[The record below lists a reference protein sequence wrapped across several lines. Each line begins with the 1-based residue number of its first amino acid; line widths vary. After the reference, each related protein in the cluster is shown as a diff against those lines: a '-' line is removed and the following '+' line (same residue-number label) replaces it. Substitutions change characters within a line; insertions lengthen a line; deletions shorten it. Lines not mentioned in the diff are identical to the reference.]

1 MRLVYTVFFFL
12 LFLPLNG
19 QVLSYK
25 EEIKQYRSKNWAGL
39 FADPRTTVK
48 PGDSVYL
55 RYYRVKETHKVF
67 CEVEFLQD
75 QPPFPM
81 PTYSGQE
88 KTFRRYAVLH
98 FKWKGKK
105 VSLSAYK
112 NLQLFSPL
120 YQNHLFIPFKDMTTG
135 KQTYAGGRYLDIQA
149 TAIQNGRLLLDLN
162 RVYNPWCAYSD
173 GYNCPIPPAEN
184 HLKIALKAGE
194 KDFKKPKS

>member
-1 MRLVYTVFFFL
+1 MRLVYAVLFIL
-12 LFLPLNG
+12 LFLPLNS

-55 RYYRVKETHKVF
+55 RYYPVKEANKVF
-67 CEVEFLQD
+67 CEVELLQD
-75 QPPFPM
+75 QPPVQM

-98 FKWKGKK
+98 FQWKGKK

-112 NLQLFSPL
+112 NLQLLSPL
-120 YQNHLFIPFKDMTTG
+120 YQNHLFVPVKDITTG
-135 KQTYAGGRYLDIQA
+135 KKTYAGGRYLDIKA
-149 TAIQNGRLLLDLN
+149 TGIQNGRLLLDLN

-184 HLKIALKAGE
+184 HLNIALKAGE